1 MNSSIKL
8 QKSLMLFKRNF
19 SQINLEK
26 LLSEENKR
34 KTIEKFRK
42 YTKLRIGERNPDK
55 HAAILIPLCI
65 VDNEISVLYTIRS
78 SKLRNYSGQVCF
90 PGKFRQHFHLL
101 LTWIQLISR
110 NNYTLRWENGRH
122 WLSRDR
128 VRPARDGRRDRS
140 EFRVHRC
147 ELPELFFETISAA
160 ENIFRFGELDRK

>member
-8 QKSLMLFKRNF
+8 QKSLLLFKRNF

-78 SKLRNYSGQVCF
+78 TKLRNYSGQVCF
-90 PGKFRQHFHLL
+90 PGK
-101 LTWIQLISR
+101 
-110 NNYTLRWENGRH
+110 
-122 WLSRDR
+122 LS
-128 VRPARDGRRDRS
+128 PALSPSSYLNPADFS
-140 EFRVHRC
+140 
-147 ELPELFFETISAA
+147 
-160 ENIFRFGELDRK
+160 K